1 MYIGRFLVVGKTKE
15 GKPFVC
21 YRVSSRSFPNRE
33 AKIIDENTVAII
45 PKDPNE
51 VFKNPYI
58 AYNCIKIVNDV
69 VVATNGSHTDF
80 IAEKLS
86 FNYPKRDSL
95 IYPLATL
102 DYEKDAYNTPRIA
115 VILDKEECYM
125 GYVRD
130 DELRVK
136 KVELKEGKGYYLSTY
151 ECCAIS
157 EEQVIDIE
165 GETPEEICEYIL
177 NYKEFEHPVT
187 CATVVID
194 KDGMKIAT
202 L

>member
-102 DYEKDAYNTPRIA
+102 DY
-115 VILDKEECYM
+115 
-125 GYVRD
+125 
-130 DELRVK
+130 
-136 KVELKEGKGYYLSTY
+136 
-151 ECCAIS
+151 
-157 EEQVIDIE
+157 
-165 GETPEEICEYIL
+165 
-177 NYKEFEHPVT
+177 
-187 CATVVID
+187 
-194 KDGMKIAT
+194 
-202 L
+202 